1 MFQWMLWHFWIGLL
15 ATSKMWANCTC
26 EPVLAQGIV
35 KSSYKA
41 TRRRPVGP
49 IQMHLIV
56 DSSVALIF
64 WQPSLCFLSTIL
76 CSAQILQINKPSS
89 ECMSLSWWE
98 VEREVGM
105 FCKASKL
112 LLLQPPHIY
121 PRFGVFEPFCRGPL
135 QIVLIVQMQMQ
146 WINNKTGKS
155 TPVWEE

>member
-1 MFQWMLWHFWIGLL
+1 MNVVTLLNWAISNKQNVGKLHLRACASTRYHKELLQSYQMETCWSNTDACSYRLICSANIL
-15 ATSKMWANCTC
+15 ATLFMLLLNNT
-26 EPVLAQGIV
+26 VQ
-35 KSSYKA
+35 
-41 TRRRPVGP
+41 
-49 IQMHLIV
+49 
-56 DSSVALIF
+56 
-64 WQPSLCFLSTIL
+64 